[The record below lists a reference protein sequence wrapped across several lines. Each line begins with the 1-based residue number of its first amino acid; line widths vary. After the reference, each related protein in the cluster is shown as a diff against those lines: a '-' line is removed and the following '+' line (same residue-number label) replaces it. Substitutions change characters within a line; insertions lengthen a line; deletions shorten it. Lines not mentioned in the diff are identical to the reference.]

1 MDGIRLYNLIQ
12 HWHRKELEVEQQK
25 KKLHIIANNSIME
38 RPRLSAE
45 RNRAF
50 SMCPDV
56 ESESEDELS
65 GDDSSPDEDRR
76 VGFAPGD
83 FPPDTLSPEVPQLTM
98 GQVRQVL
105 SSATGCPAR
114 DVQRVLINKRL
125 KNGSIIK
132 IALTDEFLS
141 KFTLDP
147 SCDQNSFLSINQVC

>member
-25 KKLHIIANNSIME
+25 KKLHLIANNSIME
-38 RPRLSAE
+38 RPRLSTE

-56 ESESEDELS
+56 ESESEDEMS
-65 GDDSSPDEDRR
+65 ESEESR
-76 VGFAPGD
+76 VD
-83 FPPDTLSPEVPQLTM
+83 FPPAAFPPDVPNFSPEVPQLTM

-105 SSATGCPAR
+105 SSATGCPAG